1 MDFFESEDGVRIAYR
16 VEGEGSP
23 VLLAHGFAS
32 THEVNWVATGWTKA
46 LTGAGYRVILPDMR
60 GHGASGKPHDTHAY
74 TLSAMA
80 ADLTGLLDHLGE
92 PGADLMGYS
101 MGAMVSLVAAMETP
115 ERFDKIVAAG
125 VGAKLLDPK
134 RDPGPVIEALLTD
147 DPSGIEDKGALLFR
161 TFADQNKQ
169 DREALAACF
178 EAVRAPL
185 VYRDETRRLV
195 QRFKAEA
202 HLPSAQLLVA
212 LFLEASPAGEKEGVP
227 DALIGVPRHPA
238 RAKRFGFDQGQWLAD
253 ELGRRLGVPVRRAWR
268 RRDDRPQ
275 HELGSR
281 ARRRIASGMF
291 GIASGLP
298 RHVALV
304 DDVMTT
310 GATLERLAQ
319 ACRRAGARRVDAW
332 ALARTPPPWLC

>member
-46 LTGAGYRVILPDMR
+46 LMGAGYRVILPDMR

-178 EAVRAPL
+178 EAVRAPFP
-185 VYRDETRRLV
+185 V
-195 QRFKAEA
+195 
-202 HLPSAQLLVA
+202 
-212 LFLEASPAGEKEGVP
+212 EG
-227 DALIGVPRHPA
+227 L
-238 RAKRFGFDQGQWLAD
+238 
-253 ELGRRLGVPVRRAWR
+253 
-268 RRDDRPQ
+268 
-275 HELGSR
+275 S
-281 ARRRIASGMF
+281 RIARPVLVVSGE
-291 GIASGLP
+291 A
-298 RHVALV
+298 
-304 DDVMTT
+304 DV
-310 GATLERLAQ
+310 Q
-319 ACRRAGARRVDAW
+319 AGAPGP
-332 ALARTPPPWLC
+332 LAEQMPKGRAFTVPKRDHMKTVGDRAYKEAVLGFLGE